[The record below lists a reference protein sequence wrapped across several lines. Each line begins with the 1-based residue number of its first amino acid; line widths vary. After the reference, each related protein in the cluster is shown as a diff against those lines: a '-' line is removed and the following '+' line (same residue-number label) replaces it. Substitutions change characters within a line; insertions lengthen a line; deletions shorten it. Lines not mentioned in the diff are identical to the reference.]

1 MVKDL
6 CLTRRLI
13 GNWTW
18 MLHIIIITR
27 MERGFSMKYQP
38 LSEQKFMTTDQS
50 QVFMIIVTP
59 NCLGSRMMTG
69 SRLRC

>member
-38 LSEQKFMTTDQS
+38 LSEQKSVTTDQS
-50 QVFMIIVTP
+50 QVFMI
-59 NCLGSRMMTG
+59 M
-69 SRLRC
+69 